1 MKCEECNCVMQW
13 RSTNKVTNLSKFK
26 CPNCGHVQI
35 GENKVTYHVGL
46 PVEEKPKRVPKYYH
60 CKDGRY
66 IVKRRINKKLLYAGS
81 YADEAGSDIV
91 IITSIFEIMSGI
103 SYNITVFKFIERDI
117 CFSLL
122 IDSSICYIF
131 KCL

>member
-1 MKCEECNCVMQW
+1 MSMKCEECNCVMQW

-81 YADEAGSDIV
+81 YADEETAKKVVKELNECDWDLNMMEKIY
-91 IITSIFEIMSGI
+91 EKL
-103 SYNITVFKFIERDI
+103 NITKVKRIWV
-117 CFSLL
+117 CA
-122 IDSSICYIF
+122 
-131 KCL
+131 